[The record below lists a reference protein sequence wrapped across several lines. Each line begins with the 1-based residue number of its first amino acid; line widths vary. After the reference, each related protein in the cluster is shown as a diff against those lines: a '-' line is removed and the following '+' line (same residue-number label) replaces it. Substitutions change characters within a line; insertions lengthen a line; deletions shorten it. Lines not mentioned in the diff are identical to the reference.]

1 MNYLEQARILRP
13 IIETAVQSLS
23 DSEALEAVTLH
34 PAWAIGKDYLTG
46 HKVQRNGRL
55 WRCIQAH
62 TSQEGWEPENA
73 ASLWEGIDET
83 HAGTLADPIPYDGN
97 MALVAGLYYVQDG
110 VAYLCNRDTGNPV
123 YNALS
128 ELVGLYVEMV

>member
-1 MNYLEQARILRP
+1 MTRAEVLRLRS
-13 IIETAVQSLS
+13 IIETAVQSLP

-34 PAWAIGKDYLTG
+34 PAWSIGKDYPAG

-62 TSQEGWEPENA
+62 TSQTGWEPENA

-83 HAGTLADPIPYDGN
+83 HAGTLADPIPYEGN
-97 MALVAGLYYVQDG
+97 MALVAGLHYAQEGAV
-110 VAYLCNRDTGNPV
+110 YLCTRDTINPV

-128 ELVGLYVEMV
+128 ELVGVYVEKV

>member
-34 PAWAIGKDYLTG
+34 PAWSIGKDYTAG
-46 HKVQRNGRL
+46 HKVQSNGRL
-55 WRCIQAH
+55 WRCIQPH

-73 ASLWEGIDET
+73 ASLWEGVDET
-83 HAGTLADPIPYDGN
+83 HAGTLADPIPYEGN

-110 VAYLCNRDTGNPV
+110 VVYLCNRDTVNPV

>member
-1 MNYLEQARILRP
+1 MNYLERARILRP

-34 PAWAIGKDYLTG
+34 PAWSIGKDYPAG

-62 TSQEGWEPENA
+62 TSQTGWEPENA

-83 HAGTLADPIPYDGN
+83 HAGTLADPIPYEGN
-97 MALVAGLYYVQDG
+97 MALVAGLYYSQDG
-110 VAYLCNRDTGNPV
+110 KVYLCSRDTVSPV
-123 YNALS
+123 YNPLS
-128 ELVGLYVEMV
+128 ALVGIYVEEA

>member
-34 PAWAIGKDYLTG
+34 PAWAIGKYYPAG
-46 HKVQRNGRL
+46 HKVQHNGRL
-55 WRCIQAH
+55 WRCIQPH

-83 HAGTLADPIPYDGN
+83 HAGTLADPIPYEGN

-110 VAYLCNRDTGNPV
+110 KVYLCNRDTVSPV
-123 YNALS
+123 YNPLS
-128 ELVGLYVEMV
+128 ALVGIYVEEA

>member
-13 IIETAVQSLS
+13 IIETAVQNLS
-23 DSEALEAVTLH
+23 DIDALEAVTLH
-34 PAWAIGKDYLTG
+34 PAWAIGKDYPAG

-62 TSQEGWEPENA
+62 TSQEGWEPENTPA
-73 ASLWEGIDET
+73 LWEGIDET
-83 HAGTLADPIPYDGN
+83 HDGTLYDPISYDGN
-97 MALVAGLYYVQDG
+97 MALESGKYYSQDG
-110 VAYLCNRDTGNPV
+110 KVYLCNRDTVNPV
-123 YNALS
+123 YNTLA

>member
-1 MNYLEQARILRP
+1 MTRAEVLRLRS

-34 PAWAIGKDYLTG
+34 PAWASGKDYPAG
-46 HKVQRNGRL
+46 HKVRHNGRL
-55 WRCIQAH
+55 WRCIQPH
-62 TSQEGWEPENA
+62 TSQTGWEPENA
-73 ASLWEGIDET
+73 ASLWEGINET
-83 HAGTLADPIPYDGN
+83 HDGTLYDPIPYEGN

-110 VAYLCNRDTGNPV
+110 VVYLCNRDTVNPV

-128 ELVGLYVEMV
+128 ELVGLFVEMV

>member
-34 PAWAIGKDYLTG
+34 PAWAIGKDYPAG

-73 ASLWEGIDET
+73 HSLWESIDET
-83 HAGTLADPIPYDGN
+83 HAGTLADPIPYEGN
-97 MALVAGLYYVQDG
+97 MALVAGLYYTQGGLV
-110 VAYLCNRDTGNPV
+110 YLCTRDTVNPV
-123 YNALS
+123 HNALVD
-128 ELVGLYVEMV
+128 LAGVYVEVA

>member
-1 MNYLEQARILRP
+1 MTRAEVLRLRS

-34 PAWAIGKDYLTG
+34 PAWDVNKYYQAGR
-46 HKVQRNGRL
+46 KVQRNGRL

-73 ASLWEGIDET
+73 HSLWEGIDET
-83 HAGTLADPIPYDGN
+83 HAGTLADPIPYEGN
-97 MALVAGLYYVQDG
+97 MALVAGLHYAQDG
-110 VAYLCNRDTGNPV
+110 KTYLCTRDTINPV

-128 ELVGLYVEMV
+128 ELVGVYVEMV

>member
-23 DSEALEAVTLH
+23 DSDALEAVTLH
-34 PAWAIGKDYLTG
+34 PAWAIGKDYPAG

-83 HAGTLADPIPYDGN
+83 HAGTLADPIPYEGN

-110 VAYLCNRDTGNPV
+110 VVYLCNRDTGSPV
-123 YNALS
+123 YHALRD
-128 ELVGLYVEMV
+128 LVGLYVEMV

>member
-1 MNYLEQARILRP
+1 MTREEVLRLRS

-34 PAWAIGKDYLTG
+34 PAWAIGEDYPAG

-62 TSQEGWEPENA
+62 TSQTGWEPENA

-83 HAGTLADPIPYDGN
+83 HAGTLADPISYEGN
-97 MALVAGLYYVQDG
+97 MALTAGLYYTQDG
-110 VAYLCNRDTGNPV
+110 VTYLCTRDTGNPV
-123 YNALS
+123 HNPLS
-128 ELVGLYVEMV
+128 ALVGIYVEEA

>member
-1 MNYLEQARILRP
+1 MTRAEVLRLRE
-13 IIETAVQSLS
+13 IIETAVQSLP

-34 PAWAIGKDYLTG
+34 PAWSSGKDYPAG

-83 HAGTLADPIPYDGN
+83 HAGTLADPIPYAGN
-97 MALVAGLYYVQDG
+97 MALESGKHYIQDG
-110 VAYLCNRDTGNPV
+110 ITYLCNRNTEIPV
-123 YNALS
+123 YQSLPD
-128 ELVGLYVEMV
+128 LVGLYVSAVA

>member
-1 MNYLEQARILRP
+1 MTRAEVLRLRA

-34 PAWAIGKDYLTG
+34 PAWAIGKDYPAG

-62 TSQEGWEPENA
+62 TSQTGWEPENA

-83 HAGTLADPIPYDGN
+83 HDGTLYDPVPYEGN

-110 VAYLCNRDTGNPV
+110 VVYLCTRDTINPV
-123 YNALS
+123 HNALS

>member
-1 MNYLEQARILRP
+1 MTRAEVLRLRS

-23 DSEALEAVTLH
+23 DSEALEAVSLH
-34 PAWAIGKDYLTG
+34 PAWAIGKDYPAG

-62 TSQEGWEPENA
+62 TSQTGWEPENA

-83 HAGTLADPIPYDGN
+83 HAGTLADPIPYEGN

-110 VAYLCNRDTGNPV
+110 MVYLCNRDTVNPV
-123 YNALS
+123 HNALS